1 VAGEDL
7 RHTDSL
13 NIQGV
18 LRTVYLRGNWAGVVR
33 ANQTGGDIMK
43 FPQQRG
49 AASSDWRVTLIKESW
64 TDWCSVIVAL
74 QATII

>member
-1 VAGEDL
+1 MAGEDL

-49 AASSDWRVTLIKESW
+49 AANSDWRVVTIKEQW
-64 TDWCSVIVAL
+64 PDWVAVIVVL
-74 QATII
+74 QSTVI